1 MWIRSQNKKL
11 LLKVI
16 SVSMTRSYGGKK
28 RYALIGIGQNPSQN
42 KVVGYFETEYKAMQE
57 LDKIQKELE
66 GGQTRVYQIS

>member
-1 MWIRSQNKKL
+1 
-11 LLKVI
+11 
-16 SVSMTRSYGGKK
+16 MTRNYGGNK

-66 GGQTRVYQIS
+66 SGQTRVYQIS

>member
-28 RYALIGIGQNPSQN
+28 RYALVGSAANPSQN

-66 GGQTRVYQIS
+66 SGQTRVYQIS

>member
-11 LLKVI
+11 LLKII
-16 SVSMTRSYGGKK
+16 SISMTRNYGGNK

-66 GGQTRVYQIS
+66 SGQTRVYQIS